1 VRGARRPGGARPW
14 RAKPMDAVTVDGPS
28 RGTEGSKPSRGRLN
42 PEDGRC
48 RGMEPPGTTGSSAP
62 SCVVG
67 RKTQESRSSCL
78 RTTGRG
84 ACGLT
89 LQRRAKRRNGVGA
102 REIARLGAAAGKT
115 PGRANRGGGARNRI
129 GATDTGA
136 DGGAR
141 VDVKG
146 VRLSGGD
153 VRPPVAWARKT
164 LDGPRRLHPRRLFR
178 IALTVRRGH
187 GEPPPTWPR
196 P

>member
-129 GATDTGA
+129 GATGAGSRWSAGERQRSAVAGRRRPATRRTGPE
-136 DGGAR
+136 D
-141 VDVKG
+141 
-146 VRLSGGD
+146 SGW
-153 VRPPVAWARKT
+153 AWRH
-164 LDGPRRLHPRRLFR
+164 LIPRRHFSNT
-178 IALTVRRGH
+178 LTVRRG
-187 GEPPPTWPR
+187 R
-196 P
+196 